1 MLVGLSGPTT
11 YYEPG
16 DIYECDEAEAVR
28 LIGARYA
35 VPFVEDRIERTVD
48 APIVETRE
56 AYDFTAP
63 RAPGEPAPRKR
74 KAKG

>member
-16 DIYECDEAEAVR
+16 DLYECDEAEAVR

-35 VPFVEDRIERTVD
+35 VPWIEDKIERAVARPVT
-48 APIVETRE
+48 ET
-56 AYDFTAP
+56 
-63 RAPGEPAPRKR
+63 RKR
-74 KAKG
+74 KPKG

>member
-35 VPFVEDRIERTVD
+35 VPFVEDRIERAIA
-48 APIVETRE
+48 APAPEKRFDMV
-56 AYDFTAP
+56 AP
-63 RAPGEPAPRKR
+63 RAPGAPAPEVKRARK
-74 KAKG
+74 KG